1 MLSDQQLAEI
11 EERVSELYLE
21 SLAQIVNVDVPA
33 LLTEVRALQAIV
45 FVRDF
50 FQGGEGNELDGEIG
64 EGDERVSDGHVER
77 EGGAAGG
84 ADADA
89 VVPLPANPESD

>member
-1 MLSDQQLAEI
+1 VLSEQQLAEI
-11 EERVSELYLE
+11 ESRVTDLWLE
-21 SLAQIVNVDVPA
+21 NLPQVVNVDVPA
-33 LLTEVRALQAIV
+33 LLEEVRALQAIV

-50 FQGGEGNELDGEIG
+50 FQGGNDELDGEVG

-89 VVPLPANPESD
+89 AVPPPANPESD